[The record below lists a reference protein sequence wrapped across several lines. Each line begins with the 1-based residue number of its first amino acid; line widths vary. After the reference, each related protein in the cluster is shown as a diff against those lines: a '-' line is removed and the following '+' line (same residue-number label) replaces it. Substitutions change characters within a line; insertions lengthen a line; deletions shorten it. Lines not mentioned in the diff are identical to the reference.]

1 MRLDSSFSALGASWG
16 LKPSSLENL
25 NGDLSTR
32 LVFELS
38 SEKLINAFFVYFFAF
53 FFCLKVK
60 KYMYVINEDGYKY
73 IE

>member
-1 MRLDSSFSALGASWG
+1 MGLCASFSALGASWG

-32 LVFELS
+32 LVFGLS

-53 FFCLKVK
+53 FFCLKNRN
-60 KYMYVINEDGYKY
+60 YMYVTNGDGYKY